1 MFSRFAA
8 AVVLIVVT
16 VLVGIGLEKRNLE
29 LRRSLS
35 LQAYRIEQ
43 LEERLARAKLELEQ
57 LRSLKTADQA
67 GNKN

>member
-16 VLVGIGLEKRNLE
+16 VLVGIALEKRNLE

-43 LEERLARAKLELEQ
+43 LEERLARVKLELEQ
-57 LRSLKTADQA
+57 LRSIKTADQA
-67 GNKN
+67 GKKN

>member
-43 LEERLARAKLELEQ
+43 LEERLARVKLELEQ
-57 LRSLKTADQA
+57 LRSIKTADQA
-67 GNKN
+67 GKKN